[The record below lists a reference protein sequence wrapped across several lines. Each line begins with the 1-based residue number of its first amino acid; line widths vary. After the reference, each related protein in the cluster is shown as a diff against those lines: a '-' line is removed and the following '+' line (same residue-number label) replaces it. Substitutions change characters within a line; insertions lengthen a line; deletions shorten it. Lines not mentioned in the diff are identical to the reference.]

1 MHNSFFSKKRKNN
14 TGLTLIEVLIAALIF
29 AMVSLAIYKVY
40 ASITQLTRNIRVKE
54 TMISLGNE
62 MLEIVRNLPYDDV
75 GTIGGIP
82 NGVIIDQQD
91 FSIMG
96 YSLRVNY
103 TVRNIDQPYDDVSP
117 SDATPADNKLVEVK
131 VRCLNCPIDNNGN
144 AYSVLLTTTVA
155 PKNLETAT
163 STGQL
168 YINVINA
175 NGDPVPATN
184 VQVVNNVLSPKVNF
198 NDNTD
203 TNGQLKIIGA
213 TPSINAYQV
222 FVDKSNFTQDQTY
235 STGDLGGGSTPVLP
249 HATVAMSQTTSI
261 TLQID
266 KTSTINVSSVDASC
280 AVIPN
285 MDFSITGTK
294 KIGTNPD
301 VYKYTQNKSTNG
313 GGTLALTGME
323 WDTYTINSTDTV
335 YDIIGSN
342 PLLQFNLL
350 PNTTQS
356 LQLITAPKNRPMVLA
371 TVKDA
376 TTGLALTN
384 ATVTLEK
391 NSGGFSSSKTTGV
404 GSLSQ
409 TDWSGG
415 EGQATYTDTTMYFD
429 DDGNINRSSNPGT
442 MVLKNTGAVYRSSG
456 WLESSTYDTGSV
468 SNFYSLTW
476 LPLYQPIE
484 TGVDSVKFQ
493 LAANNDNTT
502 WNYVGYDNT
511 SSTFYTTSNF
521 DLSNINGMRYVRI
534 RAYLSTTDTAYTPSV
549 SDIGFTY
556 TSSCTPPGQT
566 SFQGL
571 AMGDYTLTV
580 SKDEYNN
587 ATIPLTVISG
597 GWQYMEVSLTQ

>member
-1 MHNSFFSKKRKNN
+1 MKYLFFFKQKNRDK
-14 TGLTLIEVLIAALIF
+14 GFTLIEVLIASLIF

-40 ASITQLTRNIRVKE
+40 SSITQLTRNIRAKE

-62 MLEIVRNLPYDDV
+62 MLEVARNLPYDDV

-82 NGVIIDQQD
+82 NGVIVDQQD

-103 TVRNIDQPYDDVSP
+103 TVRNIDQLYDGVSP
-117 SDATPADNKLVEVK
+117 TDTTPADNKLIEVK

-144 AYSVLLTTTVA
+144 AYSVILTTTVA

-163 STGQL
+163 TTGQL
-168 YINVINA
+168 YIHVINA
-175 NGDPVPATN
+175 NGDPVPAAN
-184 VQVVNNVLSPKVNF
+184 VQVVNNTLSPKVNF

-213 TPSINAYQV
+213 TPSINGYQV
-222 FVDKSNFTQDQTY
+222 FIDKSNFTQDQTY

-249 HATVAMSQTTSI
+249 HATVAMSQTTSV

-266 KTSTINVSSVDASC
+266 KTSTVNISSVNANC
-280 AVIPN
+280 AMTPN
-285 MDFSITGTK
+285 LSFSIAGTK

-301 VYKYTQNKSTNG
+301 VYKYSENKSTNG
-313 GGTLALTGME
+313 SGVLSLTGME
-323 WDTYTINSTDTV
+323 WDTYTIHSTDSL

-376 TTGLALTN
+376 TTGLALTD
-384 ATVTLEK
+384 ADVTLEK
-391 NSGGFSSSKTTGV
+391 NSGGFSSTKTTGV

-415 EGQATYTDTTMYFD
+415 ENQSDYTDSTMYFD

-442 MVLKNTGAVYRSSG
+442 MVLKNTGSIYRSNG

-476 LPLYQPIE
+476 LPLYQPLE
-484 TGVDSVKFQ
+484 TGEDSVQFQ
-493 LAANNDNTT
+493 VAANNDNTT
-502 WNYVGYDNT
+502 WNFVGYDNT
-511 SSTFYTTSNF
+511 ASTYYTASNF
-521 DLSNINGMRYVRI
+521 DLSNVNGKRYVRI
-534 RAYLSTTDTAYTPSV
+534 RTYLSTIDTAYTPSI

-571 AMGDYTLTV
+571 SPGEYTLIV
-580 SKDEYNN
+580 SKDDYNN
-587 ATIPLTVISG
+587 ATVPLTVDAG
-597 GWQYMEVSLTQ
+597 EWQYIEVSLTQ